1 MIPTLE
7 TDRLVLRE
15 LRDEDATAMAL
26 LFADETTA
34 KFIGGV
40 CDEEDAWRRMAV
52 LVGHW
57 TLRGFGYWAV
67 EVKQTSEFAGIAGLW
82 FPRGW
87 AEREAAYSLLSA
99 HHSKGY
105 ATEAVARVRDHAY
118 RDLGWATLVSCI
130 ALENT
135 PSIRVAEKLG
145 AKFERETMNRGWKV
159 GVWRYPGPG
168 EQR

>member
-7 TDRLVLRE
+7 TERLRLRE
-15 LRDEDATAMAL
+15 LRDGDVAGIAAL
-26 LFADETTA
+26 YADESTA

-40 CDEEDAWRRMAV
+40 CDEEDAWRRMSM

-57 TLRGFGYWAV
+57 TLRGFGYFAV
-67 EVKQTSEFAGIAGLW
+67 EVKQTSEFAGIVGLW
-82 FPRGW
+82 NPRGW
-87 AEREAAYSLLSA
+87 PEREAAYSLLGA
-99 HHSKGY
+99 HHGKGY

-118 RDLGWATLVSCI
+118 RDLGWTTLVSCI

-145 AKFERETMNRGWKV
+145 AKFERETMNRSFKV

-168 EQR
+168 EKR